1 VLTSSF
7 VRAEVERSG
16 PAVFRGLDQLV
27 ERGVLTET
35 TSQSR
40 NRLWVAQDVIRNLD
54 GFAKRSMRTR

>member
-1 VLTSSF
+1 
-7 VRAEVERSG
+7 
-16 PAVFRGLDQLV
+16 
-27 ERGVLTET
+27 VLTET